1 MDKTDEAAGNTR
13 RIMKTG
19 EYQWDTP
26 QELRTR
32 LEMSLRLQSGHI
44 FFNSGS
50 SPLASAVLHPDGE
63 TLDVT
68 ILVDRVADIQ
78 NPWEI
83 S

>member
-1 MDKTDEAAGNTR
+1 
-13 RIMKTG
+13 MKTG

-32 LEMSLRLQSGHI
+32 LKMSLRLQSGHI
-44 FFNSGS
+44 FFNSGN
-50 SPLASAVLHPDGE
+50 SPLASAVLNPDGE

-68 ILVDRVADIQ
+68 ILTDRVADIS
-78 NPWEI
+78 NPWKI

>member
-26 QELRTR
+26 EELRTQ
-32 LEMSLRLQSGHI
+32 LKLSLRLASGHI
-44 FFNSGS
+44 FFNSGKT
-50 SPLASAVLHPDGE
+50 PLASAILHPDGE